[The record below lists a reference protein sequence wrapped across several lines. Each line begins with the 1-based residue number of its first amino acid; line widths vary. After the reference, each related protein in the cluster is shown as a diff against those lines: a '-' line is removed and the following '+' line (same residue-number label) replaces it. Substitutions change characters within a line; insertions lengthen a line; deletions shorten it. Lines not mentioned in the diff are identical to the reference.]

1 MEGYIDMNRY
11 EYEQSRKKTNGKRR
25 LKKSVKNFISRVMI
39 TIILFLVALILVKDN
54 KEFKKILVDNV
65 YNKSFKFTEAKKV
78 YEKYFGTILSVDKII
93 PEEEQVFS
101 EKIDYKKSNVYKDG
115 VELTV
120 QKEYLVP
127 SLESGIVVFMGEKE
141 EYGTTVIIQQING
154 VDVWYA
160 NIDAKDIKMY
170 DYVKKGTLI
179 GQTKSKKLY
188 LVFQKEGKYLS
199 YKEYI

>member
-1 MEGYIDMNRY
+1 MNRY

-154 VDVWYA
+154 VDVWYS
-160 NIDAKDIKMY
+160 NIDAKDIKM
-170 DYVKKGTLI
+170 DVYVKKGTLI

>member
-1 MEGYIDMNRY
+1 MNY
-11 EYEQSRKKTNGKRR
+11 YQYEQARKNTKVKRK
-25 LKKSVKNFISRVMI
+25 LKKNVRNFISRLMI
-39 TIILFLVALILVKDN
+39 TIILFLGALILVKDN
-54 KEFKKILVDNV
+54 KEFKKLIVDHV

-78 YEKYFGTILSVDKII
+78 YEKYFGTILSLDKVI

-115 VELTV
+115 VELEV

-127 SLESGIVVFMGEKE
+127 ALESGIVVFMGEKQD
-141 EYGTTVIIQQING
+141 YGTTVIIQQING
-154 VDVWYA
+154 VDVWYS
-160 NIDAKDIKMY
+160 NMDAKDIKMY

>member
-1 MEGYIDMNRY
+1 MNHY
-11 EYEQSRKKTNGKRR
+11 EYEQMRKGMKPKRK

-39 TIILFLVALILVKDN
+39 TVIIFLVALILVRDH
-54 KEFKKILVDNV
+54 KEFKKFLVDHV
-65 YNKSFKFTEAKKV
+65 YNNSFKFTEAKKV
-78 YEKYFGTILSVDKII
+78 YEKYFGKVLSVDKIV
-93 PEEEQVFS
+93 PEEEKVFS

-115 VELTV
+115 VELKV

-127 SLESGIVVFMGEKE
+127 ALESGIVVFMGEKE

-160 NIDAKDIKMY
+160 NMDAKDIKMY

-179 GQTKSKKLY
+179 GQAKSEKLY

>member
-1 MEGYIDMNRY
+1 MNY
-11 EYEQSRKKTNGKRR
+11 YQYEQARKNKKVKRK
-25 LKKSVKNFISRVMI
+25 LKKNVRNFISRLMI
-39 TIILFLVALILVKDN
+39 TIILFLGALILVRDN
-54 KEFKKILVDNV
+54 KEFKKLVVDHV

-78 YEKYFGTILSVDKII
+78 YEKYFGTILSLDKVI

-115 VELTV
+115 VELEV

-127 SLESGIVVFMGEKE
+127 ALESGIVVFMGEKE
-141 EYGTTVIIQQING
+141 DYGTTVIIQQING
-154 VDVWYA
+154 VDVWYS
-160 NIDAKDIKMY
+160 NIEAKDIKMY

>member
-1 MEGYIDMNRY
+1 MNRY
-11 EYEQSRKKTNGKRR
+11 EYEQTRKKTGVRR
-25 LKKSVKNFISRVMI
+25 KLKKSVRNFISRVMI
-39 TIILFLVALILVKDN
+39 TIILFLVALILVRDN
-54 KEFKKILVDNV
+54 KEFKKLVIDNI

-78 YEKYFGTILSVDKII
+78 YEKYFGKVLSVDKIV
-93 PEEEQVFS
+93 PEEGQVFN
-101 EKIDYKKSNVYKDG
+101 EKINYKKSNVYKDG
-115 VELTV
+115 VELEV

-127 SLESGIVVFMGEKE
+127 ALESGIVVFMGEKE

-160 NIDAKDIKMY
+160 NMDAKDIKMY

>member
-1 MEGYIDMNRY
+1 MNRY
-11 EYEQSRKKTNGKRR
+11 EYEQMKKKNIKTKRR

-39 TIILFLVALILVKDN
+39 TVILFLVALILVRDN
-54 KEFKKILVDNV
+54 KEFKKFLVDHV
-65 YNKSFKFTEAKKV
+65 YNKSFQFTEAKKV
-78 YEKYFGTILSVDKII
+78 YEKYFGKVLSVDKIV
-93 PEEEQVFS
+93 PEEEAVFN
-101 EKIDYKKSNVYKDG
+101 EKINYKKSNVYKDG
-115 VELTV
+115 VELEV

-127 SLESGIVVFMGEKE
+127 ALESGIVVFMGEKE

-154 VDVWYA
+154 VDVWYS

>member
-39 TIILFLVALILVKDN
+39 TIILFLVALIL
-54 KEFKKILVDNV
+54 L
-65 YNKSFKFTEAKKV
+65 KKV

>member
-1 MEGYIDMNRY
+1 MNRY
-11 EYEQSRKKTNGKRR
+11 EYEQVRRNVKTKRK

-39 TIILFLVALILVKDN
+39 TVILFLVALILVRDN
-54 KEFKKILVDNV
+54 KEFKKFLVDHV
-65 YNKSFKFTEAKKV
+65 YNKSFQFTEAKKV
-78 YEKYFGTILSVDKII
+78 YEKYFGKVLSVDKIV
-93 PEEEQVFS
+93 PEEEAVFN
-101 EKIDYKKSNVYKDG
+101 EKINYKKSNVYKDG
-115 VELTV
+115 VELEV

-127 SLESGIVVFMGEKE
+127 ALESGIVVFMGEKE

-154 VDVWYA
+154 VDVWYS